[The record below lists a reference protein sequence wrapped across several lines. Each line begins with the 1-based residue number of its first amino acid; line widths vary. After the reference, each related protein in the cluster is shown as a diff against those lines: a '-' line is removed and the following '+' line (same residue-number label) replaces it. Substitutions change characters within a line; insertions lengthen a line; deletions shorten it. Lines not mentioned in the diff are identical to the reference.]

1 METRAEVV
9 EGGEDPEQNT
19 KKAGVHLSGTGP
31 QLKDAV
37 RLEREETVL

>member
-1 METRAEVV
+1 VV

-19 KKAGVHLSGTGP
+19 KKAGVHLSGTDH

-37 RLEREETVL
+37 RLEREEIVL